1 MKKQND
7 KSTANE
13 TLETDDEV
21 LREQAMRD
29 GTKRVGKFKLRPCVP
44 GTISIIRSNLLEKRD
59 EFWFVAAFAF
69 VHTAPIEDVLAVDS
83 DPEEFNRAVR
93 RWQLENI
100 ADLDDQNELSKLVS
114 AAWDRVNAA
123 ETKAKHPSTGAP
135 TSGE

>member
-7 KSTANE
+7 KSND
-13 TLETDDEV
+13 TLETDDEA
-21 LREQAMRD
+21 LREAAMRD
-29 GTKRVGKFKLRPCVP
+29 GTKRKGKWKLRPCVP

-69 VHTAPIEDVLAVDS
+69 VHSAPLEDVLAVDS

-100 ADLDDQNELSKLVS
+100 TDLDDQNDLSKLVS
-114 AAWDRVNAA
+114 AAWDRVNAS
-123 ETKAKHPSTGAP
+123 ETKAKHPSAGGTD
-135 TSGE
+135 SGE

>member
-1 MKKQND
+1 MKKQTQPTTTD
-7 KSTANE
+7 TD
-13 TLETDDEV
+13 LLTDDEA
-21 LREQAMRD
+21 LREAAMRD

-69 VHTAPIEDVLAVDS
+69 THSAPLEDVLAVDS

-123 ETKAKHPSTGAP
+123 ETKAKHPSTGSP

>member
-1 MKKQND
+1 MKKQTHTTTDND
-7 KSTANE
+7 
-13 TLETDDEV
+13 LLTDDEA
-21 LREQAMRD
+21 LREAAMRD

-69 VHTAPIEDVLAVDS
+69 VHSAPLEDILAVDS
-83 DPEEFNRAVR
+83 DPEEFNKAVR

-135 TSGE
+135 SSGE

>member
-1 MKKQND
+1 MKKQTQPTTTD
-7 KSTANE
+7 TD
-13 TLETDDEV
+13 LLTDDEV

-69 VHTAPIEDVLAVDS
+69 VHSAPIEDVLAVDS

-123 ETKAKHPSTGAP
+123 ETKAKHPSTGSP